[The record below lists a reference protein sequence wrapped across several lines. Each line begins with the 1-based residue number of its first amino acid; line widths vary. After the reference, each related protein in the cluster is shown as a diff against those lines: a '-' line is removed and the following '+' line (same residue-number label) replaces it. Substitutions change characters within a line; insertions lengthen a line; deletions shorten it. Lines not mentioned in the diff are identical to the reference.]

1 MMSKILQETSEHI
14 NRRFISHSRDQT
26 RIARFMQGRLD
37 TIINSEPSYYRIH
50 FYAFIEMNRLDYLC
64 KYIEKSIINGETY
77 LTVKPLLL
85 ISYTLLSE
93 RELLHAKHYFEETL
107 KENLDFGDLR
117 NKIMDLKCTYLK
129 ALQSDTFMADYVK
142 HSIQQIIEDL

>member
-1 MMSKILQETSEHI
+1 
-14 NRRFISHSRDQT
+14 
-26 RIARFMQGRLD
+26 MQSRLD
-37 TIINSEPSYYRIH
+37 TIVNKEPSHYRTH
-50 FYAFIEMNRLDYLC
+50 FYAYIEMNSLDYLC
-64 KYIEKSIINGETY
+64 KYIEKSIINDETY
-77 LTVKPLLL
+77 LTVKPSLL

-93 RELLHAKHYFEETL
+93 RDLLHAKHEFEETL
-107 KENLDFGDLR
+107 KENLDFGELR